1 MGENFV
7 TGLYNLEISSSQLL
21 PTKTSLPHGPGTQTS
36 VPLFTHH
43 TASAPTC
50 VLGTVLK
57 GSSQDKGYVPLHEI

>member
-36 VPLFTHH
+36 VPVFTHH
-43 TASAPTC
+43 TAPAPTVC
-50 VLGTVLK
+50 
-57 GSSQDKGYVPLHEI
+57 